1 MTNPAPERPRD
12 VVDMTPEERERQYHA
27 AMAAGD
33 VDAAE
38 ALVRGPLPSD
48 WPEDA
53 RRPWGREAGP
63 SGGAGE
69 GLPLPITCPPV
80 IA

>member
-1 MTNPAPERPRD
+1 MTNPAPERPRA

-33 VDAAE
+33 VDVAE

-53 RRPWGREAGP
+53 RRPWGARRDRP
-63 SGGAGE
+63 GE
-69 GLPLPITCPPV
+69 RARAYLCP
-80 IA
+80 